1 MNMRCAVAALVAL
14 ILTPAGCTFPGQDAT
29 QGPTALTV
37 RITALVAGGQKT
49 ILVRTLRCDP
59 PAGTVPHPAA
69 ACAAL
74 RDYRARFRPITS
86 SCGCGAQMYG
96 KRSAVVSGRLDGR
109 PFHAE
114 LGGCTCGYTGE
125 EVRDLRIGTGL
136 RRITPPFGTIT
147 GRVMSVGGPYPGT
160 KRPMANE
167 QIIVTGHDADRIRL
181 RTGVRSGS
189 SGRFRISLPAGRY
202 TVRTP
207 GGGPHHSV
215 RVQVTPDGLVHVRLV
230 RDIY

>member
-1 MNMRCAVAALVAL
+1 MYMRCAVAALVAL
-14 ILTPAGCTFPGQDAT
+14 ILAPAGCTFPGQDAAL
-29 QGPTALTV
+29 GPTALTV

-49 ILVRTLRCDP
+49 ILVRTP
-59 PAGTVPHPAA
+59 
-69 ACAAL
+69 
-74 RDYRARFRPITS
+74 
-86 SCGCGAQMYG
+86 
-96 KRSAVVSGRLDGR
+96 
-109 PFHAE
+109 
-114 LGGCTCGYTGE
+114 GE
-125 EVRDLRIGTGL
+125 EVRDLRIGAGL

-189 SGRFRISLPAGRY
+189 SGGFRISLPAGRY